1 MAVVHGREVDGRLL
15 TFEFADGAFRD
26 QETGSVWNLSGRAQ
40 SGPLAGAQL
49 PPVLHGSPFWF
60 AWAAF
65 HPQTR
70 LVTHPA

>member
-1 MAVVHGREVDGRLL
+1 MPACSRLSSP
-15 TFEFADGAFRD
+15 TGPSAIR
-26 QETGSVWNLSGRAQ
+26 ETGSVWNLSGRAQ
-40 SGPLAGAQL
+40 SGSLAGAQL
-49 PPVLHGSPFWF
+49 PLLVHGSPFWF